1 MTPPTPLLGGRT
13 LDRATART
21 LPPGSRLPTIAQTFL
36 FARHRKTF
44 FPRLRAQ
51 YGDVFTIRLVPS
63 SRVVVVVSRPEHIR
77 EVFSTSPSIVHA
89 GEGNTAL
96 EPIMGPHSLLLV
108 DDDDHLRM
116 RRQLMPAFNGHALR
130 GYSEMIARL
139 AQADVEAWPI
149 GKPFRVHER
158 MRDLTLEVILQV
170 VFGVTDSD
178 RLERLRPLVE
188 KVVSVDPVIMLG
200 AFYPFLLKFPPWR
213 GFLRAQRQVDEIL
226 YDEIA
231 RRRVDPELA
240 ERHDV
245 LSKLLAAGTWSDV
258 ELRDQ
263 LVTLLLAGHETTAT
277 SLAWAF
283 HELAR
288 MPSELQAGQ
297 QAADEGNDDYLEA
310 MGKESL
316 RLHPVVYQVGRRL
329 TEPIDLAGYRLPRG
343 TTVMP
348 AIGLVQG
355 DEEHFPD
362 VHVFRPD
369 RFLGD
374 NPPAPGTWIPFGGGT
389 RRCIGAGF
397 SLLEST
403 EILRAALTRYN
414 LTAPTTPEK
423 STPRNVTLV
432 PTNGA
437 TITATPRPPHLPS
450 HPHPHPHPGT

>member
-1 MTPPTPLLGGRT
+1 
-13 LDRATART
+13 
-21 LPPGSRLPTIAQTFL
+21 
-36 FARHRKTF
+36 
-44 FPRLRAQ
+44 
-51 YGDVFTIRLVPS
+51 
-63 SRVVVVVSRPEHIR
+63 
-77 EVFSTSPSIVHA
+77 
-89 GEGNTAL
+89 
-96 EPIMGPHSLLLV
+96 
-108 DDDDHLRM
+108 M

-130 GYSEMIARL
+130 GYAEMIARL
-139 AQADVEAWPI
+139 AEAEVEAWPI
-149 GKPFRVHER
+149 GKPFRVHDR

-178 RLERLRPLVE
+178 RLDRLRPLVE
-188 KVVSVDPVIMLG
+188 KVVSVDPVMMLG
-200 AFYPFLLKFPPWR
+200 AFYPALLKLPPWR
-213 GFLRAQRQVDEIL
+213 TFLRAQRQVDEIL

-231 RRRVDPELA
+231 RRRIDPNLA
-240 ERHDV
+240 GRNDV

-329 TEPIDLAGYRLPRG
+329 TEAIDLAGYRLPRG

-355 DEEHFPD
+355 DEQHFPD
-362 VHVFRPD
+362 VHTFRPD

-397 SLLEST
+397 SLLEAT
-403 EILRAALTRYN
+403 EILRAALTRYDVH
-414 LTAPTTPEK
+414 PVRPEPEEA
-423 STPRNVTLV
+423 TPRNVTLV
-432 PTNGA
+432 PSRGA
-437 TITATPRPPHLPS
+437 EITATPR
-450 HPHPHPHPGT
+450 

>member
-1 MTPPTPLLGGRT
+1 MTPPTPLLGSRT

-21 LPPGSRLPTIAQTFL
+21 LPPGPRLPTLAQTVL
-36 FARHRKTF
+36 FASHRSTY

-63 SRVVVVVSRPEHIR
+63 SRVVVVLSRPDHIR
-77 EVFSTSPSIVHA
+77 EVFGTPPTIAHA
-89 GEGNTAL
+89 GESNTAL
-96 EPIMGPHSLLLV
+96 EPIMGSHSLLLL

-130 GYSEMIARL
+130 GYAEMIARL
-139 AQADVEAWPI
+139 ARGEVDRWPI
-149 GKPFRVHER
+149 GTPFRLHER

-178 RLERLRPLVE
+178 RLDRLRPLVD
-188 KVVSVDPVIMLG
+188 KVVSVRPIIMLG
-200 AFYPFLLKFPPWR
+200 GFYRSLLKLPPWR
-213 GFLRAQRQVDEIL
+213 TFLRVQRQVDEIL

-231 RRRVDPELA
+231 RRRTDPKLA
-240 ERHDV
+240 ERNDV

-288 MPSELQAGQ
+288 KPDLLQAGQ
-297 QAADEGNDDYLEA
+297 RAADAGDDDYLEA
-310 MGKESL
+310 IAKESL

-329 TEPIDLAGYRLPRG
+329 TEPTEIAGYRLPRG
-343 TTVMP
+343 TTLMA
-348 AIGLVQG
+348 AIGLVQA
-355 DEEHFPD
+355 DEQNYPD
-362 VHVFRPD
+362 VRAFQPE
-369 RFLGD
+369 RFLGED
-374 NPPAPGTWIPFGGGT
+374 PPPAGTWIPFGGGT

-397 SLLEST
+397 SLLEAT
-403 EILRAALTRYN
+403 EILRAALSRFTV
-414 LTAPTTPEK
+414 TAPEKPEPAK
-423 STPRNVTLV
+423 PRNVTLV
-432 PTNGA
+432 PAKGCTL
-437 TITATPRPPHLPS
+437 TATRRR
-450 HPHPHPHPGT
+450 G

>member
-1 MTPPTPLLGGRT
+1 MTPPTPLLGART
-13 LDRATART
+13 LDRETART
-21 LPPGSRLPTIAQTFL
+21 LPPGSRLPMLVQTVL
-36 FARHRKTF
+36 FARYRKTF
-44 FPRLRAQ
+44 FPRMRAR
-51 YGDVFTIRLVPS
+51 YGEVFTIRLVPS
-63 SRVVVVVSRPEHIR
+63 SRVVVVLSRPDHIR
-77 EVFSTSPSIVHA
+77 EVFSTPPSVVHA

-96 EPIMGPHSLLLV
+96 EPIMGSHSLLLV
-108 DDDDHLRM
+108 DDEDHVRM

-130 GYSEMIARL
+130 GYAEMIARL
-139 AQADVEAWPI
+139 ARDEVEKWPV
-149 GKPFRVHER
+149 GKTFRLHER

-188 KVVSVDPVIMLG
+188 KVVSVGPVIMLG
-200 AFYPFLLKFPPWR
+200 GFYPRLLKLPPWR
-213 GFLRAQRQVDEIL
+213 TFLQAQRQVDEIL

-231 RRRVDPELA
+231 RRRIDPELA
-240 ERHDV
+240 ERNDV

-283 HELAR
+283 HELGR
-288 MPSELQAGQ
+288 MPDQLQAGQ
-297 QAADEGNDDYLEA
+297 AAADNADDAYLEA
-310 MGKESL
+310 MGKEAL

-329 TEPIDLAGYRLPRG
+329 TETTELAGYRLPRG

-355 DEEHFPD
+355 DEQNFPD
-362 VHVFRPD
+362 VRTFRPE

-403 EILRAALTRYN
+403 EILRAALTRYDVR
-414 LTAPTTPEK
+414 AASPAREK
-423 STPRNVTLV
+423 ARPRNVTLV
-432 PTNGA
+432 PSRGCE
-437 TITATPRPPHLPS
+437 IIATPR
-450 HPHPHPHPGT
+450 

>member
-1 MTPPTPLLGGRT
+1 MTPPTPLLGART
-13 LDRATART
+13 LDRETARS
-21 LPPGSRLPTIAQTFL
+21 LPPGSRLPTFVQTVM

-44 FPRLRAQ
+44 FPRLRAR

-63 SRVVVVVSRPEHIR
+63 SRVVVVLSRPEHIR
-77 EVFSTSPSIVHA
+77 EVFGTPPSIAHA

-96 EPIMGPHSLLLV
+96 APIMGQHSLLLV
-108 DDDDHLRM
+108 DDEDHVRM

-130 GYSEMIARL
+130 GYAEMIARL
-139 AQADVEAWPI
+139 ARDEVGKWPV
-149 GKPFRVHER
+149 GTPFRLHDR

-178 RLERLRPLVE
+178 RLDRLRPLVE
-188 KVVSVDPVIMLG
+188 KIVSVGPVIMLG
-200 AFYPFLLKFPPWR
+200 GFYPVLLELPPWR
-213 GFLRAQRQVDEIL
+213 TFLRAQRQVDEIL

-231 RRRVDPELA
+231 RRRTDPKLA
-240 ERHDV
+240 ERNDV

-288 MPSELQAGQ
+288 RPDQLRAGQ
-297 QAADEGNDDYLEA
+297 QAADAGDDAYLDA
-310 MGKESL
+310 MGKEAL

-329 TEPIDLAGYRLPRG
+329 TATAEIAGYRLPRG
-343 TTVMP
+343 TTLMA
-348 AIGLVQG
+348 AIGLVHS
-355 DEEHFPD
+355 DEQNFSD
-362 VHVFRPD
+362 ARIFRPD

-374 NPPAPGTWIPFGGGT
+374 TPPAPGTWIPFGGGT

-403 EILRAALTRYN
+403 EILRAALTQYDVQ
-414 LTAPTTPEK
+414 APDPTPEPAK
-423 STPRNVTLV
+423 PRNVTLV
-432 PTNGA
+432 PANGC
-437 TITATPRPPHLPS
+437 TITATKR
-450 HPHPHPHPGT
+450 T